1 MKWSIQVNVG
11 YPGTPD
17 WRWIHDHDFE
27 RGEYDTKEEAESA
40 RKTRYPGAKV
50 SLFRVHPIDEGT

>member
-1 MKWSIQVNVG
+1 MNVG

-27 RGEYDTKEEAESA
+27 RGEYDSKEEAESA
-40 RKTRYPGAKV
+40 RKIRYPGAKV
-50 SLFRVHPIDEGT
+50 SLFRVHQIDEGT